1 MLYWYYCSVL
11 IAMVASISEG
21 LFYADEHSER
31 EDLKLIDLVTFYG
44 HIGALIV
51 LCKLVFF

>member
-1 MLYWYYCSVL
+1 
-11 IAMVASISEG
+11 MVASISEG